1 MKGLI
6 NMNVTFKKLLNT
18 IRDTLRADP
27 QRSDIQVQQ
36 YQKMLRMNLREQDQ
50 CVRDLK
56 EQAKKELAEQM
67 KVRN

>member
-1 MKGLI
+1 
-6 NMNVTFKKLLNT
+6 MNVTFRKLLNT

-56 EQAKKELAEQM
+56 EQAKKELVEQM